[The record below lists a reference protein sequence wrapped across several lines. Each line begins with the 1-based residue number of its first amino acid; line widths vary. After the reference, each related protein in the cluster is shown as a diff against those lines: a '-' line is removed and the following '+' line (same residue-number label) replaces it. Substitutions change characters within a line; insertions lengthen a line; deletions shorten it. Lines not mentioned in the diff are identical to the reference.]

1 MKSIQNQY
9 CDLKEGK
16 MSQANFMR
24 NVRMTFPH
32 LVTNVTSFDDS
43 VRILKNK
50 GILSEAKTKLHP
62 NQIHPQELRMGIKV
76 EMEHTD
82 DPKKAEKIALDHLA
96 ENPFYYTALKLSGV
110 ESPSAPK
117 AKAPAKAKAKKEE
130 VMLVDKE
137 NQMKTPK
144 GVEKI
149 KASANKA
156 HKETNKGVKGVEEL
170 THASK
175 KAKGIKQVMS
185 PTGGKM
191 KTIREAI
198 DPAVVMDY
206 AKKYKG
212 KDKEEVRKELTDKGV
227 DKKII
232 DKVIEQIFS
241 KPQGTNL
248 GSSFDKFKSKL
259 REMVQEV
266 LNEYYDG
273 RDNLTDI
280 SEDIYGIAGN
290 PSQERIMRMNM
301 RGVRKQYQPSSLDK
315 TVADEVFELDDLLSQ
330 DIDYIVN
337 RVRDDAALGIKLIN
351 RARKVKPNLVSALKT
366 ALNLY

>member
-9 CDLKEGK
+9 RDLKEGK

-24 NVRMTFPH
+24 SLRMTFPQY
-32 LVTNVTSFDDS
+32 VTNVTSFNDS

-50 GILSEAKTKLHP
+50 GILTEVNKVNENKEIKVKGKIVKSYKQNGDKSYSVVYDDDTKDTIYVNHDDWDIVNDDNLKKNKLSEAKTKLHP
-62 NQIHPQELRMGIKV
+62 NQIHPQELRMGIRV

-117 AKAPAKAKAKKEE
+117 AKAPAKAKKESVE
-130 VMLVDKE
+130 LVDKE

-144 GVEKI
+144 GVEKA

-170 THASK
+170 THAAK

-191 KTIREAI
+191 KTIREQL
-198 DPAVVMDY
+198 
-206 AKKYKG
+206 
-212 KDKEEVRKELTDKGV
+212 E
-227 DKKII
+227 
-232 DKVIEQIFS
+232 
-241 KPQGTNL
+241 
-248 GSSFDKFKSKL
+248 KL
-259 REMVQEV
+259 VREMLAETF
-266 LNEYYDG
+266 DG
-273 RDNLTDI
+273 RDNLD
-280 SEDIYGIAGN
+280 EDREFDPYDSDSMANFIAQTYGEELKQLTRKEKENQAFRYAYTHIVKSGIPNAKIVARN
-290 PSQERIMRMNM
+290 LMN
-301 RGVRKQYQPSSLDK
+301 
-315 TVADEVFELDDLLSQ
+315 DD
-330 DIDYIVN
+330 DWAADYITSLFN
-337 RVRDDAALGIKLIN
+337 MIGRG
-351 RARKVKPNLVSALKT
+351 
-366 ALNLY
+366 

>member
-9 CDLKEGK
+9 RDLKEGK

-32 LVTNVTSFDDS
+32 LVTNVTSFDDT

-50 GILSEAKTKLHP
+50 QILSEAKIKLHP
-62 NQIHPQELRMGIKV
+62 NQIHPQELRMGIRI

-117 AKAPAKAKAKKEE
+117 AKAPAKAKAKKESVE
-130 VMLVDKE
+130 LVDKE

-170 THASK
+170 THAAK

-191 KTIREAI
+191 KTIREQLEKLVREAI
-198 DPAVVMDY
+198 
-206 AKKYKG
+206 
-212 KDKEEVRKELTDKGV
+212 
-227 DKKII
+227 
-232 DKVIEQIFS
+232 
-241 KPQGTNL
+241 
-248 GSSFDKFKSKL
+248 
-259 REMVQEV
+259 
-266 LNEYYDG
+266 NEYY
-273 RDNLTDI
+273 
-280 SEDIYGIAGN
+280 
-290 PSQERIMRMNM
+290 
-301 RGVRKQYQPSSLDK
+301 
-315 TVADEVFELDDLLSQ
+315 
-330 DIDYIVN
+330 
-337 RVRDDAALGIKLIN
+337 
-351 RARKVKPNLVSALKT
+351 
-366 ALNLY
+366 

>member
-9 CDLKEGK
+9 RDLKEGK

-32 LVTNVTSFDDS
+32 LVTNVISFDDT

-50 GILSEAKTKLHP
+50 GILTEVNKINENKEIKIKGKIVKSYKQNGDKSYSVEFDDGSKDIVYVSSDDWDKINALHKNATNNINEAKNKLHP
-62 NQIHPQELRMGIKV
+62 NQIHPQELRMGIRV

-110 ESPSAPK
+110 ESPSVPK
-117 AKAPAKAKAKKEE
+117 VKAPANTKAKKESVE
-130 VMLVDKE
+130 LVDKE

-170 THASK
+170 THIAK

-191 KTIREAI
+191 KTIREQLE
-198 DPAVVMDY
+198 
-206 AKKYKG
+206 KL
-212 KDKEEVRKELTDKGV
+212 VREILAET
-227 DKKII
+227 
-232 DKVIEQIFS
+232 F
-241 KPQGTNL
+241 
-248 GSSFDKFKSKL
+248 
-259 REMVQEV
+259 
-266 LNEYYDG
+266 DG
-273 RDNLTDI
+273 RDNLDEDKGFEQWKQDLYNVIMINSDLKADQIEVDNEEIEQYYEQGKTPEEVYFDI
-280 SEDIYGIAGN
+280 WDEDAGN
-290 PSQERIMRMNM
+290 F
-301 RGVRKQYQPSSLDK
+301 Y
-315 TVADEVFELDDLLSQ
+315 
-330 DIDYIVN
+330 
-337 RVRDDAALGIKLIN
+337 KL
-351 RARKVKPNLVSALKT
+351 PF
-366 ALNLY
+366 